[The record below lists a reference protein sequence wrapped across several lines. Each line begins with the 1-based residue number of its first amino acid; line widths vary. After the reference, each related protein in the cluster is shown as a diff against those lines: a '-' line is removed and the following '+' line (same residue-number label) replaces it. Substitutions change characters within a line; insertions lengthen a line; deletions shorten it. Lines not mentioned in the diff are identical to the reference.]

1 MTVNEALTKVIKDL
15 NTILV
20 AEAQNI
26 QKLSGS
32 MYLLQDVLDALN
44 QPAKEAAQNGK
55 SDSDQGD
62 EK

>member
-15 NTILV
+15 DTVTVSGARNMQ
-20 AEAQNI
+20 A
-26 QKLSGS
+26 LSGS
-32 MYLLQDVLDALN
+32 IYLLQDVLDALN